1 MEENGEPYVF
11 SFSKAVLDQLGQGV
25 TVLELD
31 ESGGSILRFAN
42 SAYADMIGYSP
53 VELIGRSSTYLRKFC
68 ADELAL
74 KKLISAYEK
83 WQRAETTLQV
93 TSRNG
98 DTLWVHTTMFPLNV
112 QDDGK
117 RYVVFVHDNV
127 SAYLTDREA
136 ISRRC
141 DILEKR
147 NRELESLSL
156 HDPLTGLHNR
166 RFFDSEF
173 KRLCGYHAR
182 RESPVAVGFIDVD
195 HFKAYNDHY
204 GHQKGDEILRTI
216 GGLIL
221 EHFSRVED
229 LCVRFGGEEFVVV
242 TGDDVSSQSVYAHFE
257 RFRNAVEKL
266 GIARAK
272 SSIGDVLTVSVGVFH
287 GLPQRELDEQYI
299 LRRAD
304 GAMYRAKKHGRNRTV
319 LATGD
324 RFLDL
329 SVVSGKTNG
338 VTPPVR
344 AAATNGSPL
353 LGRSF

>member
-11 SFSKAVLDQLGQGV
+11 RLSSAVLDQLDQGV

-31 ESGGSILRFAN
+31 DSGGSILRFAN

-53 VELIGRSSTYLRKFC
+53 DELIGRSSTYLRKFC
-68 ADELAL
+68 ADEIAL
-74 KKLISAYEK
+74 KKLISAFEK
-83 WQRAETTLQV
+83 RQRAETTLQV
-93 TSRNG
+93 TSRDG
-98 DTLWVHTTMFPLNV
+98 DTLWVHTTMFPLKA
-112 QDDGK
+112 QPDGR

-127 SAYLTDREA
+127 SAFLADRET

-147 NRELESLSL
+147 NRDLASLSL

-195 HFKAYNDHY
+195 HFKAFNDHY

-216 GGLIL
+216 GRLIL

-242 TGDDVSSQSVYAHFE
+242 TGDDVSSQSVYTHFE
-257 RFRNAVEKL
+257 RFRKALEKL
-266 GIARAK
+266 SIAHVK
-272 SSIGDVLTVSVGVFH
+272 SSVGGVLTASIGVFH

-324 RFLDL
+324 RFLDM
-329 SVVSGKTNG
+329 SVVSGITNG
-338 VTPPVR
+338 ATPPGR
-344 AAATNGSPL
+344 AAASNGSPQ
-353 LGRSF
+353 LGRSI